1 MILIFIAINICF
13 CNKNT
18 DQLPSLKPSP
28 EKLTISSLSNGLT
41 DIDFIFSKIKIG
53 DTDTVSFS
61 IKNNSQGA
69 IENLVYLVEIC
80 QDDVQS
86 FSSCNIIV
94 DGTLPGALP
103 PGAESGKLH
112 TWVNKGIE
120 LDKSRIN
127 VGIISKNSITNH
139 PLANIYDNNY
149 CVFVTEE
156 IDNDYYG
163 KVRGYILIDGTAIFR
178 FEDISKNQYNAVG
191 LFVNDTAFHG
201 RIENDNTPILF
212 KHDSIQAGSENLT
225 FRLKLQTPINNTV
238 IALFANTKSRY

>member
-1 MILIFIAINICF
+1 MRSYKMMILIFIAINICF

-18 DQLPSLKPSP
+18 DQLPSLKPPP

-86 FSSCNIIV
+86 FSSCNIII
-94 DGTLPGALP
+94 DGTLPGALL
-103 PGAESGKLH
+103 PGAESGTLH

-120 LDKSRIN
+120 LDKSLIN
-127 VGIISKNSITNH
+127 VGIISKNTITSH

-149 CVFVTEE
+149 AVFVTED
-156 IDNDYYG
+156 IDNDYY
-163 KVRGYILIDGTAIFR
+163 V
-178 FEDISKNQYNAVG
+178 
-191 LFVNDTAFHG
+191 
-201 RIENDNTPILF
+201 
-212 KHDSIQAGSENLT
+212 
-225 FRLKLQTPINNTV
+225 
-238 IALFANTKSRY
+238 